1 MKYIYIYR
9 LVRKNNLRNN
19 FLRLTLIVVLF
30 AGFNTAKGA
39 NNSLKLWYDKPAH
52 DWMTEA
58 LPIGNGRLGGMI
70 WGGIE
75 KEHIQFNEISLWS
88 GDETNTGAY
97 QAFGDVYIDF
107 NQGSDVLQ
115 YKRELNI
122 ANAVHT
128 TTYLSNGIKYKR
140 EYFSSA
146 KDQVMVMR
154 ITAEKKGLC
163 NGTISMTDMHGA
175 QIEVVDNQFVVK
187 GTLDNGLQYGAG
199 ILVLNEGGSVKKVNN
214 TIVFEKTDNLTI
226 LLAAGT
232 NYLPDY
238 SKGWRGENPSRIIA
252 KQLKDA
258 SLFSYN
264 QLLSRHVDDYQR
276 LFNRVS
282 LDVGQTNP
290 TVSQWSTDKRLVAYL
305 KGGVDPD
312 LEELF
317 FQFGRYLLISS
328 SRPGSL
334 PANLQGIWN
343 NSNNPPWR
351 CDYHS
356 DINVQMNYWP
366 AEVTNLSECHIPFL
380 EYINNQR
387 KIRGKATQEFYKS
400 KKGWTIQTENNIFG
414 AGSFLWNPPASAWYC
429 QHLWEHYAFTNDKK
443 YLKEFAYPIL
453 KEICEFWEE
462 RLITDSNGALVTPD
476 GWSPEHGPH
485 EPGVTY
491 DQEIIWDLFTN
502 YIEASQILD
511 LDPDY
516 RKTVISL
523 KERLLKPQIG
533 KWGQLMEWSVDR
545 DDSTDHHRHISHL
558 FALHPGRQISTSETP
573 ELASAAKE
581 TLISRGDQSTG
592 WAMAWRIN
600 FWARLS
606 DGNHAYKLLRNLM
619 TVVGNTNT
627 DYAKGGGIY
636 PNLFDAHPPF
646 QIDGNFGATAG
657 IAEMLIQSHSGE
669 INLLPALPDVWS
681 TGSVKGLRARG
692 DYTVDIAWE
701 NGKVV
706 NYRIASKNGGFVN
719 VRVNGELKK
728 AKVDKL
734 KFTDN
739 L

>member
-1 MKYIYIYR
+1 MRYIYAYR
-9 LVRKNNLRNN
+9 FVRKNCFRNN
-19 FLRLTLIVVLF
+19 LSGLALIIVLLTSF
-30 AGFNTAKGA
+30 YTAKGA
-39 NNSLKLWYDKPAH
+39 TNSLKLWYDKPAR

-58 LPIGNGRLGGMI
+58 LPIGNGRLGGMVF
-70 WGGIE
+70 GGIE
-75 KEHIQFNEISLWS
+75 REHIQFNEVSLWS

-107 NQGSDVLQ
+107 KTGSDVAQ

-122 ANAVHT
+122 GNAVHT
-128 TTYLSNGIKYKR
+128 ITYLSNGITYRR

-146 KDQVMVMR
+146 KDHVMVMR
-154 ITAEKKGLC
+154 ITAQKKGLC
-163 NGTISMTDMHGA
+163 SGTISLTDMHGA
-175 QIEVVDNQFVVK
+175 RIEVFDNQFTAE
-187 GTLDNGLQYGAG
+187 GALGNGLQYGAG
-199 ILVLNEGGSVKKVNN
+199 ILVLNEGGKLKKGNN
-214 TIVFEKTDNLTI
+214 TIVFEKTDNVTI

-238 SKGWRGENPSRIIA
+238 SKGWRGENPNRIIE

-258 SLFSYN
+258 SHFSYAE
-264 QLLSRHVDDYQR
+264 LLNRHVDDYQR

-282 LDVGQTNP
+282 LDLGKTTP
-290 TVSQWSTDKRLVAYL
+290 TVSQLPTDKRLVAYL
-305 KGGVDPD
+305 KGGIDPD

-351 CDYHS
+351 SDYHS
-356 DINVQMNYWP
+356 NINVQMNYWP
-366 AEVTNLSECHIPFL
+366 AEVANLSECHIPFL

-387 KIRGKATQEFYKS
+387 EIRKKATQGFYKS
-400 KKGWTIQTENNIFG
+400 KRGWTVQTENNIYG
-414 AGSFLWNPPASAWYC
+414 AGSFVWNPPASAWYC
-429 QHLWEHYAFTNDKK
+429 QHLWEHYAFTTDKK
-443 YLKEFAYPIL
+443 YLKEFAYPVL

-502 YIEASQILD
+502 YIEASEILN

-516 RKTVISL
+516 RKTVISM

-545 DDSTDHHRHISHL
+545 DDSTDQHRHISHL
-558 FALHPGRQISTSETP
+558 FALHPGRQISMNETP
-573 ELASAAKE
+573 GLAAAAKK

-600 FWARLS
+600 FWARLY

-619 TVVGNTNT
+619 TVVGNTST

-636 PNLFDAHPPF
+636 PNLLDAHPPF

-657 IAEMLIQSHSGE
+657 IAEMLIQSHTDE
-669 INLLPALPDVWS
+669 LTLLPALPDIWT
-681 TGSVKGLRARG
+681 TGSVNGLRARG
-692 DYTVDIAWE
+692 GYEVDMVWK

-706 NYRIASKNGGFVN
+706 NYRIASENGGFVN
-719 VRVNGELKK
+719 VRANGKVKK
-728 AKVDKL
+728 TTVEKL
-734 KFTDN
+734 
-739 L
+739 

>member
-1 MKYIYIYR
+1 MRYFFSALL
-9 LVRKNNLRNN
+9 LVLLLVD
-19 FLRLTLIVVLF
+19 FQVTE
-30 AGFNTAKGA
+30 AKEGPI
-39 NNSLKLWYDKPAH
+39 KLWYDKPAK

-70 WGGIE
+70 FGGIE
-75 KEHIQFNEISLWS
+75 KEHVQFNEVSLWS

-107 NQGSDVLQ
+107 NHGSDVVQ

-122 ANAVHT
+122 ENAVHT
-128 TTYLSNGIKYKR
+128 TSYLSNGIKFKR
-140 EYFSSA
+140 EYFCSA
-146 KDQVMVMR
+146 KDQVMVLR
-154 ITAEKKGLC
+154 IRAEKKGLC
-163 NGTISMTDMHGA
+163 SGTIRMTDMHGA
-175 QIEVVDNQFVVK
+175 QIDVSDSQFTVNGV
-187 GTLDNGLQYGAG
+187 LENGLQYGAG
-199 ILVLNEGGSVKKVNN
+199 ILVINEGGEVKKVNN
-214 TIVFEKTDNLTI
+214 TIVFEKTDHLTI

-238 SKGWRGENPSRIIA
+238 SKGWKGENPQRIIE
-252 KQLKDA
+252 KQLKEA

-264 QLLSRHVDDYQR
+264 ELLDRHVDDYQN
-276 LFNRVS
+276 LFSKVT
-282 LDVGQTNP
+282 LDVGKTNP
-290 TVSQWSTDKRLVAYL
+290 AVGQLPTDKRLVAYL

-356 DINVQMNYWP
+356 NINVQMNYWP

-387 KIRGKATQEFYKS
+387 AVRKKATQEYYKS
-400 KKGWTIQTENNIFG
+400 KKGWTVQTENNIFG
-414 AGSFLWNPPASAWYC
+414 AGSFVWNPPASAWYC
-429 QHLWEHYAFTNDKK
+429 QHLWEHYAFSNDKK
-443 YLKEFAYPIL
+443 YLEGFAYPVL

-462 RLITDSNGALVTPD
+462 RLIIDSNGALVTPD

-502 YIEASQILD
+502 YIEASEILD

-516 RKTVISL
+516 RKSVISL
-523 KERLLKPQIG
+523 RERLLKPQIG

-545 DDSTDHHRHISHL
+545 DDSTNQHRHISHL
-558 FALHPGRQISTSETP
+558 FALHPGRQISMIETP
-573 ELASAAKE
+573 ELAAAAKK

-600 FWARLS
+600 FWARVF

-619 TVVGNTNT
+619 TVVGNTST
-627 DYAKGGGIY
+627 DYAKGGGVY
-636 PNLFDAHPPF
+636 SNLLDAHPPF

-657 IAEMLIQSHSGE
+657 IAEMLIQSHTGE
-669 INLLPALPDVWS
+669 ITLLPALPDAWS
-681 TGSVKGLRARG
+681 TGSVKGLKARG
-692 DYTVDIAWE
+692 GYVVDFSWKK
-701 NGKVV
+701 GKVV
-706 NYRIASKNGGFVN
+706 NYRIASKNKNTVTVN
-719 VRVNGELKK
+719 MNGEKK
-728 AKVDKL
+728 SVKP
-734 KFTDN
+734 N
-739 L
+739 LILRK